1 MLKVKRPVQ
10 LPNTKDN
17 IEELQNEIKNS
28 IKSLYI
34 KNQKDTKVIYQYSDA
49 KSKMNMHFF
58 INKIKSLKR
67 RFKK

>member
-49 KSKMNMHFF
+49 FQ
-58 INKIKSLKR
+58 KIKNEYALLYKQN
-67 RFKK
+67 

>member
-34 KNQKDTKVIYQYSDA
+34 KNQKDTKVIYQYS
-49 KSKMNMHFF
+49 KNQK
-58 INKIKSLKR
+58 
-67 RFKK
+67 